1 MTNDFLTTVIL
12 KNGEM
17 TVTMDCDMS
26 LTEDAVDF
34 MFRLLVLSGHNN
46 SNVAK
51 AMIERGEEHLELYK

>member
-34 MFRLLVLSGHNN
+34 MFRLLVLSGHHA
-46 SNVAK
+46 SNVSK
-51 AMIERGEEHLELYK
+51 SMVERGEEYLNLNK